1 MNRPQKDVG
10 ITYLLWLLLGVIG
23 AHKFYL
29 GRPGMGVLYLLTLGI
44 VGIGLLVDLFTIPAQ
59 VRRYNAEAA
68 GPMQLHIHNGPMDD
82 TNGRIG

>member
-29 GRPGMGVLYLLTLGI
+29 GRPAMGVVYLLTLGLLG
-44 VGIGLLVDLFTIPAQ
+44 VGLLVDLFTIPRQ
-59 VRRYNAEAA
+59 VRAHNA
-68 GPMQLHIHNGPMDD
+68 GL
-82 TNGRIG
+82 